1 MNGPWVWLENREKSW
16 KERERKRGGKGGEE
30 SVGENKEVKR
40 GRTEHARKK
49 DGGVKIHLGC
59 GDSTLCRF
67 GEGT

>member
-40 GRTEHARKK
+40 EERSMLGRRM
-49 DGGVKIHLGC
+49 
-59 GDSTLCRF
+59 
-67 GEGT
+67 EG